1 MVRETLAPVFDE
13 YKDKYDHLRMNRQSG
28 VLELRIHSEGRSCR
42 WNARVHEELGFAFI
56 EIGLDPENKVL
67 IVTGEGEDF
76 CAELDMTGFPPF
88 TPRAIGQICHEGQR
102 LMESLLNIDIPVIG
116 AVNGRA
122 WVHAEL
128 ALLSN
133 IVLASSA
140 SSFRDIAHFSL
151 GVVPGDGVHVV
162 WPALLGP
169 TRASYF
175 LLTGQTIP
183 AREAQDLGLINEI
196 LPADGLLPRA
206 HALAEEMLTRP
217 PMARRYA
224 RMLLTHNFRR
234 RMGEQ
239 LGHGLALEGLA
250 MLDREESGIDNQA
263 IIRPRG
269 DQP

>member
-1 MVRETLAPVFDE
+1 MVHARLAPVFDS
-13 YKDKYDHLRMNRQSG
+13 YKDRYDHLRMTRQAG
-28 VLELRIHSEGRSCR
+28 VLELTIHSQGRSCR
-42 WNARVHEELGFAFI
+42 WNGRVHEELGFAFI

-67 IVTGEGEDF
+67 IITGEAEDF
-76 CAELDMTGFPPF
+76 CAELDMAGFPPF
-88 TPRAIGQICHEGQR
+88 TPRAIGQICYEGQR
-102 LMESLLNIDIPVIG
+102 LIDALLAINVPVIG

-133 IVLASSA
+133 IVLASET

-169 TRASYF
+169 TRGSYF
-175 LLTGQTIP
+175 LLTGQTIEAHE
-183 AREAQDLGLINEI
+183 ARELGLVNEV
-196 LPADGLLPRA
+196 LPSHRLLPRA
-206 HALAEEMLTRP
+206 HALARELLARP

-224 RMLLTHNFRR
+224 RMLLAQDFKR

-239 LGHGLALEGLA
+239 LSHGLALEGLA
-250 MLDREESGIDNQA
+250 MLDREEG
-263 IIRPRG
+263 G
-269 DQP
+269 